1 MDLNSALSQ
10 IKLRNQ
16 NLELCSQ
23 LDIELLVLDILKISK
38 NDLYRDNPL
47 LSQDQQDRLLKLIDR
62 RENGEPLAYIRE
74 KIGFWNLDLH
84 IDKRVLVPRPE
95 TEVLVERILENFNSK
110 KLNVLDL
117 GTGSGAIGLALC
129 SERPLWNI
137 VCSDL
142 CPQALSVARKNMK
155 KNLLK
160 VQIVNACWLDSF
172 VEGRFDIIVSNPP
185 YLSFDDP
192 NIFSDGLR
200 HEPLKALVAEN
211 HGIKDIEEIIV
222 NSAKLLADKGSLFVE
237 FGNDQTRKVVSL
249 FKKNGYSEINL
260 YKDLNGDERFCSGKI
275 TKC

>member
-47 LSQDQQDRLLKLIDR
+47 LSQDQQDRLLRLIDR
-62 RENGEPLAYIRE
+62 REKGEPLAYIRE

-84 IDKRVLVPRPE
+84 IDQRVLVPRPE

-142 CPQALSVARKNMK
+142 CPQALSVTRRNMK

-160 VQIVNACWLDSF
+160 VQIVNARWLDSF

-275 TKC
+275 IKC

>member
-62 RENGEPLAYIRE
+62 REKGEPLAYIRK

-84 IDKRVLVPRPE
+84 IDQRVLVPRPE

-142 CPQALSVARKNMK
+142 CPQALSVARRNMK

-211 HGIKDIEEIIV
+211 HGTKDIEEIIV
-222 NSAKLLADKGSLFVE
+222 NSAKLLADKGSLYIE
-237 FGNDQTRKVVSL
+237 FGNDQSRKVVSL

-275 TKC
+275 T

>member
-1 MDLNSALSQ
+1 MDFNSALSQ

-23 LDIELLVLDILKISK
+23 LDIELLVLDILKIDK

-47 LSQDQQDRLLKLIDR
+47 LSQDQLDRLLELIDR
-62 RENGEPLAYIRE
+62 REKGEPLAYIRE
-74 KIGFWNLDLH
+74 KIGFWNLDLY
-84 IDKRVLVPRPE
+84 IDQRVLVPRPE
-95 TEVLVERILENFNSK
+95 TEVLVERILENFKSK

-142 CPQALSVARKNMK
+142 CPQALSVAQRNMK

-200 HEPLKALVAEN
+200 HVFSSSC
-211 HGIKDIEEIIV
+211 DC
-222 NSAKLLADKGSLFVE
+222 
-237 FGNDQTRKVVSL
+237 T
-249 FKKNGYSEINL
+249 
-260 YKDLNGDERFCSGKI
+260 
-275 TKC
+275 

>member
-62 RENGEPLAYIRE
+62 REKGEPLAYIRK

-84 IDKRVLVPRPE
+84 IDQRVLVPRPE

-142 CPQALSVARKNMK
+142 CPQALSVARRNMK

-211 HGIKDIEEIIV
+211 HGTKDIEEIIV

-275 TKC
+275 T

>member
-62 RENGEPLAYIRE
+62 REKGEPLAYIRE

-84 IDKRVLVPRPE
+84 IDQRVLVPRPE

-129 SERPLWNI
+129 SERPFWNI

-142 CPQALSVARKNMK
+142 CPQALSVARRNMK

-160 VQIVNACWLDSF
+160 KSKNFL
-172 VEGRFDIIVSNPP
+172 
-185 YLSFDDP
+185 LS
-192 NIFSDGLR
+192 
-200 HEPLKALVAEN
+200 
-211 HGIKDIEEIIV
+211 
-222 NSAKLLADKGSLFVE
+222 
-237 FGNDQTRKVVSL
+237 RKKQ
-249 FKKNGYSEINL
+249 F
-260 YKDLNGDERFCSGKI
+260 
-275 TKC
+275 

>member
-1 MDLNSALSQ
+1 MDFNSALSQ

-23 LDIELLVLDILKISK
+23 LDIELLVLDILKIGK

-47 LSQDQQDRLLKLIDR
+47 LSKDQQDRLLKLIDR
-62 RENGEPLAYIRE
+62 REKGEPLAYIRE
-74 KIGFWNLDLH
+74 KIGFWNLDLY
-84 IDKRVLVPRPE
+84 IDQRVLVPRPE

-142 CPQALSVARKNMK
+142 CPQALSVALRNMK

-160 VQIVNACWLDSF
+160 VQIVNARWLDSF

-192 NIFSDGLR
+192 NILSDGLR
-200 HEPLKALVAEN
+200 HEPLKALAAEN

-222 NSAKLLADKGSLFVE
+222 NSAKLLTDKGSLFIE
-237 FGNDQTRKVVSL
+237 FGNDQSRKVVSL

-260 YKDLNGDERFCSGKI
+260 YKDFNGDERVCSGKI